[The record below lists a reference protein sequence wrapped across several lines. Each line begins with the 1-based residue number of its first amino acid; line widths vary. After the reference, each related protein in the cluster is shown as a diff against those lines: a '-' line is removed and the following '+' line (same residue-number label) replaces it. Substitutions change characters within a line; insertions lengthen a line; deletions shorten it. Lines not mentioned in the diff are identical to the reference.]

1 MSTAQTER
9 TQQFDCSDYAKH
21 CTVKKIELF
30 KEKRL
35 LSASIQMP
43 QIISF
48 DEYGQLTAYYR
59 AQMRE
64 ALPESASLDV
74 QLVPIYGG
82 QSVAEVVAEP
92 EVLWQL
98 LGVAN
103 FHIFLKIEQQAEA
116 DAVRIRCS
124 NKIAYRSRIATKMFS
139 NDCEALLAQMCQR
152 AVKVTTC
159 FEEDNT
165 LQEVPGDY
173 FGPSQQWAQIRSEQ
187 QKKAAP
193 AKPAAK
199 RNNNTSRS
207 ASGVAAPPGV
217 LKGKLIKAPV
227 VAISEIE
234 DEEKSA
240 CLAGTIFDLD
250 SRELKSGRSL
260 ITFSLTDH
268 TDSIACKVFADKDE
282 ADTLKTALKEAKA
295 VKVRGKV
302 QFDSYS
308 NELGMIVNDINQTT
322 LACRVDNAAEKRIE
336 LHLHTQMSSMDGMND
351 VKDLVKLASQ
361 LGHQAMAVTDHG
373 VVQAFPDAYSAGQ
386 KYGVKIIYGIEAY
399 IIDDEEPEVNLHQRK
414 SYHCIILAKNKTGLK
429 NLYRLVTESQLRYYY
444 RRPRIPKRL
453 INYAR
458 EGLVVGSACEAGE
471 LMRYLVA
478 NPDDRE
484 GLEKLAE
491 FYDYIEIQ
499 PIANNYFMVRNGTI
513 ADEDGLRALN
523 VALFELGKRM
533 GKPVVATCDVHF
545 ANEDDAINRAI
556 IMKSRGFKDAEEQAP
571 LYYRTTEEMLTE
583 FSYLGEDEAYNV
595 VVRNPNAIVED
606 FEDIVPVPTVLHAPK
621 IEGAEEQIEQLTL
634 EKAHRMYGNPLP
646 ELIQKRI
653 DKELKSIIGN
663 GYAVLYL
670 IAHKLVKNSN
680 DNGYVVGSR
689 GSVGSSVVA
698 YFTNITEVNALPAHY
713 RCPHCQYSQF
723 DESGE
728 YGAGVDMP
736 DATCPVCGTK
746 LEKDGFDIP
755 FEIFLGFKGDKIPDI
770 DLNFSGDYQSGA
782 HAYTEELFGKDNVFR
797 AGTLATVAEKT
808 AYGYVRKFFDELH
821 EKKREAE
828 INRLKLGCTGVKRT
842 TGQHPGGLVVVP
854 KSVDVHDFTPLQRP
868 ADDVKTETV
877 TTHFDY
883 HKIDQGLVK
892 LDILGHDDPTV
903 IKMLG
908 DLTGIDPTTVPLDDQ
923 ATLSLFSSTD
933 ALGVTP
939 ERLNSPVA
947 TYGIPEF
954 NTSFVRKMLED
965 TMPQSFSDLLRIS
978 GFSHGTDV
986 WLNNAQDLI
995 VNKIAPVSQ
1004 TISTR
1009 DDIMLF
1015 LIQRGME
1022 ESVAF
1027 KIMEGV
1033 RKGRGLKEDQEA
1045 AMHASNIPQWF
1056 IDSCKKIKYLFPK
1069 AHAVAYVMMAFRIAW
1084 FKINQPLAFYASYFS
1099 VRGIDDFDIS
1109 IIQEGEDRVRSAIMD
1124 LYAQGNALSAKDKS
1138 KITVLEVALELY
1150 TRGFKVLPVSLEESS
1165 ATQFIIKDDEKAL
1178 LPPLIAIDGLGASQ
1192 AEDIVKGREEKPYSS
1207 LEDMKKRGKV
1217 GDSMIEK
1224 FKCLRIVEQLPELDQ
1239 IVLF

>member
-1 MSTAQTER
+1 MSTAQEAQAR
-9 TQQFDCSDYAKH
+9 SFDCCDYARQ

-30 KEKRL
+30 KTQRL
-35 LSASIQMP
+35 LAARIQMP
-43 QIISF
+43 RILAG
-48 DEYGQLTAYYR
+48 DEYVQLAAYYR
-59 AQMRE
+59 EQMKH
-64 ALPESASLDV
+64 ALPETAHLDV
-74 QLVPIYGG
+74 QLVPVYDGY
-82 QSVAEVVAEP
+82 SLAEITSEP

-98 LGVAN
+98 LGVEN
-103 FHIFLKIEQQAEA
+103 FHIFLKIDEVSEEG
-116 DAVRIRCS
+116 AVRIRCS
-124 NKIAYRSRIATKMFS
+124 NRIAYQSRINTKAFTS
-139 NDCEALLAQMCQR
+139 DCERLLAQMCQKS
-152 AVKVTTC
+152 VKVETC
-159 FEEDNT
+159 FKEDET
-165 LQEVPGDY
+165 LAPVPDDY
-173 FGPSQQWAQIRSEQ
+173 FGPSQQWAQMREE
-187 QKKAAP
+187 KKAQSNRTAP
-193 AKPAAK
+193 K
-199 RNNNTSRS
+199 RDGSKGNRP
-207 ASGVAAPPGV
+207 ASGVPAPAGV

-227 VAISEIE
+227 VAVSEIE
-234 DEEKSA
+234 DEEKSV
-240 CLAGTIFDLD
+240 CLAGTIFSLD

-260 ITFSLTDH
+260 IMFSLTDH
-268 TDSIACKVFADKDE
+268 TDSIDCKVFADKDE

-295 VKVRGKV
+295 IKVRGKV
-302 QFDSYS
+302 QYDNYS
-308 NELGMIVNDINQTT
+308 NELGMIVNDINQAT
-322 LACRVDNAAEKRIE
+322 LACRIDNAPEKRVE

-351 VKDLVKLASQ
+351 IKDLIKLAAQ
-361 LGHQAMAVTDHG
+361 LGHKAIAVTDHG

-386 KYGVKIIYGIEAY
+386 KNGVKIIYGIEAY
-399 IIDDEEPEVNLHQRK
+399 IIDDDEPAVNLRDRK
-414 SYHCIILAKNKTGLK
+414 SYHCILLAKNATGLK
-429 NLYRLVTESQLRYYY
+429 NLYRLVTESQLRYFH

-478 NPDDRE
+478 NPDDPE
-484 GLEKLAE
+484 GLEKLAS

-513 ADEDGLRALN
+513 ANEEGLRDLN
-523 VALFELGKRM
+523 RALFDLGKRLN
-533 GKPVVATCDVHF
+533 KPVVATCDVHF
-545 ANEDDAINRAI
+545 ANEDDALNRAI

-571 LYYRTTEEMLTE
+571 LYYRTTEEMLEE
-583 FSYLGEDEAYNV
+583 FAYLGEEEAYNV
-595 VVRNPNAIVED
+595 VVKNPNAIIED

-621 IEGAEEQIEQLTL
+621 IDGAEQQIEELTL
-634 EKAHRMYGNPLP
+634 EKAHRMYGDPLP

-680 DNGYVVGSR
+680 ENGYVVGSR

-698 YFTNITEVNALPAHY
+698 YFTNITEVNALPPHY
-713 RCPHCQYSQF
+713 RCPHCKHSEFF
-723 DESGE
+723 DSSE
-728 YGAGVDMP
+728 YGTGVDMP
-736 DATCPVCGTK
+736 DKDCPVCGTK
-746 LEKDGFDIP
+746 MEKDGFDIP

-808 AYGYVRKFFDELH
+808 AYGYVRKFFDEVG

-828 INRLKLGCTGVKRT
+828 INRLKIGCTGVKRT

-854 KSVDVHDFTPLQRP
+854 KGVDVHDFTPLQRP

-908 DLTGIDPTTVPLDDQ
+908 DLTGINPTTVPLDDQ

-933 ALGVTP
+933 AIDVTP

-954 NTSFVRKMLED
+954 NTSFTRQMLED
-965 TMPQSFSDLLRIS
+965 THPTAFAELLRIS

-995 VNKIAPVSQ
+995 RNKIAPVSE

-1009 DDIMLF
+1009 DDIMLY
-1015 LIQRGME
+1015 LIQHGMD
-1022 ESVAF
+1022 ESVSF

-1045 AMHASNIPQWF
+1045 AMHEAKIPQWF

-1099 VRGIDDFDIS
+1099 VRGIDDFDIA
-1109 IIQEGEDRVRSAIMD
+1109 IIQEGEEAVRKAILD
-1124 LYAQGNALSAKDKS
+1124 LYAQQGGMSAKDKS
-1138 KITVLEVALELY
+1138 KVSVLEVALELY
-1150 TRGFKVLPVSLEESS
+1150 CRGYKVLPVSLEESL
-1165 ATQFIIKDDEKAL
+1165 ATRFVIREEENAL

-1207 LEDMKKRGKV
+1207 LEDMKKRGRV
-1217 GDSMIEK
+1217 GDAMIEK
-1224 FKCLRIVEQLPELDQ
+1224 FKCLRIVGQLPELDQ

>member
-1 MSTAQTER
+1 MSTAQEEKTR
-9 TQQFDCSDYAKH
+9 SFDCLDYVRH
-21 CTVKKIELF
+21 CTVKKIELY
-30 KEKRL
+30 KDRRL
-35 LSASIQMP
+35 LTARIQMP
-43 QIISF
+43 QVINV
-48 DEYGQLTAYYR
+48 DEYGQLTAFYAR
-59 AQMRE
+59 QMQD
-64 ALPESASLDV
+64 ALPEVAHLEIA
-74 QLVPIYGG
+74 LIPIYGTRDL
-82 QSVAEVVAEP
+82 ADVVKEAD
-92 EVLWQL
+92 VLWRL
-98 LGVAN
+98 LGVEN
-103 FHIFLKIEQQAEA
+103 FHIFLKIEEEKAKN
-116 DAVRIRCS
+116 AVLIRCS
-124 NKIAYRSRIATKMFS
+124 NQIAYRSRIGTKEFTQAA
-139 NDCEALLAQMCQR
+139 ERLLATMCPCT
-152 AVKVTTC
+152 VTVETR
-159 FEEDNT
+159 FEEDHT
-165 LQEVPGDY
+165 LKEVPDDF
-173 FGPSQQWAQIRSEQ
+173 FGPSKQWAKIRAEEQ
-187 QKKAAP
+187 AKAKTAP
-193 AKPAAK
+193 
-199 RNNNTSRS
+199 RQGTSRKSS
-207 ASGVAAPPGV
+207 ASGGGAGV

-227 VAISEIE
+227 LSVREIE
-234 DEEKSA
+234 DEEKSV
-240 CLAGTIFDLD
+240 CLAGTIFGLD

-260 ITFSLTDH
+260 IMFALTDH
-268 TDSIACKVFADKDE
+268 TDSIDCKVFADKDE
-282 ADTLKTALKEAKA
+282 ADDLKKALKESNAI
-295 VKVRGKV
+295 KVRGKV
-302 QFDSYS
+302 QYDSYS

-322 LACRVDNAAEKRIE
+322 LACRVDNAPEKRVE

-351 VKDLVKLASQ
+351 VKDLVRLAAQ
-361 LGHQAMAVTDHG
+361 LGHKAMAVTDHG
-373 VVQAFPDAYSAGQ
+373 VVQAFPDAFSAGE
-386 KYGVKIIYGIEAY
+386 KYGVKIIYGTEAY
-399 IIDDEEPEVNLHQRK
+399 IIDDDEPEINLHGRK
-414 SYHCIILAKNKTGLK
+414 SYHCIILAKNMTGLK
-429 NLYRLVTESQLRYYY
+429 NLYRLVTESQLRYYH

-458 EGLVVGSACEAGE
+458 EGLVIGSACEAGE

-478 NPDDRE
+478 NPNDPE

-499 PIANNYFMVRNGTI
+499 PIANNAFMVRNGII
-513 ADEDGLRALN
+513 ADEEGLRDLN
-523 VALFELGKRM
+523 RALFELGKRM

-571 LYYRTTEEMLTE
+571 LYYRTTEEMLEE
-583 FSYLGEDEAYNV
+583 FAYLGAEEAYNV
-595 VVRNPNAIVED
+595 VVRNPNAVIAD
-606 FEDIVPVPTVLHAPK
+606 FEKLEPVPTVLHAPK

-634 EKAHRMYGNPLP
+634 EKAHRMYGDPLP
-646 ELIQKRI
+646 ELIPKRI

-713 RCPHCQYSQF
+713 RCPNCQYSEF
-723 DESGE
+723 DESGT

-736 DATCPVCGTK
+736 DKNCPVCGTP

-854 KSVDVHDFTPLQRP
+854 KGIDVHDFTPLQRP

-908 DLTGIDPTTVPLDDQ
+908 DLTGIDPTTVPLDDK

-933 ALGVTP
+933 AIGVTP

-954 NTSFVRKMLED
+954 NTSFTRQMLED
-965 TMPQSFSDLLRIS
+965 THPTAFAELLRIS

-995 VNKIAPVSQ
+995 VNGIAPVSE

-1009 DDIMLF
+1009 DDIMLY
-1015 LIQRGME
+1015 LIQHGMD
-1022 ESVAF
+1022 ESVSF

-1045 AMHASNIPQWF
+1045 AMHENKIPQWF

-1084 FKINQPLAFYASYFS
+1084 FKINQPLAFYSSYFS
-1099 VRGIDDFDIS
+1099 VRGIDEFDIA
-1109 IIQEGEDRVRSAIMD
+1109 IIQEGEDTVRRAIEE
-1124 LYAQGNALSAKDKS
+1124 LYAQGSGLSAKDKS
-1138 KITVLEVALELY
+1138 KVTVLEVALELY
-1150 TRGFKVLPVSLEESS
+1150 ARGFKVLPVSLEESS
-1165 ATQFIIKDDEKAL
+1165 ATQFIIKDEEKAL

-1192 AEDIVKGREEKPYSS
+1192 AEDIVRGRQEKPYSS

-1224 FKCLRIVEQLPELDQ
+1224 FKSLGIVEQLPELDQ

>member
-1 MSTAQTER
+1 MSTAQEEKTR
-9 TQQFDCSDYAKH
+9 SFDCLDYVRH
-21 CTVKKIELF
+21 CTVKKIELY
-30 KEKRL
+30 KDRRL
-35 LSASIQMP
+35 LTARIQMP
-43 QIISF
+43 QVINV
-48 DEYGQLTAYYR
+48 DEYGQLTAFYAR
-59 AQMRE
+59 QMQD
-64 ALPESASLDV
+64 ALPEVAHLEIA
-74 QLVPIYGG
+74 LIPIYGTRDL
-82 QSVAEVVAEP
+82 ADVVKEAD
-92 EVLWQL
+92 VLWRL
-98 LGVAN
+98 LGVEN
-103 FHIFLKIEQQAEA
+103 FHIFLKIEEEKAKN
-116 DAVRIRCS
+116 AVLIRCS
-124 NKIAYRSRIATKMFS
+124 NQIAYRSRIGTKEFTQAA
-139 NDCEALLAQMCQR
+139 ERLLATMCQCT
-152 AVKVTTC
+152 VTVETR
-159 FEEDNT
+159 FEEDHT
-165 LQEVPGDY
+165 LKEVPDDF
-173 FGPSQQWAQIRSEQ
+173 FGPSKQWAKIRAEEQ
-187 QKKAAP
+187 AKAKTAP
-193 AKPAAK
+193 
-199 RNNNTSRS
+199 RQGTSRKSS
-207 ASGVAAPPGV
+207 AFGGGAGV

-227 VAISEIE
+227 LSVREIE
-234 DEEKSA
+234 DEEKSV
-240 CLAGTIFDLD
+240 CLAGTIFGLD

-260 ITFSLTDH
+260 IMFALTDH
-268 TDSIACKVFADKDE
+268 TDSIDCKVFADKDE
-282 ADTLKTALKEAKA
+282 ADDLKKALKESNAI
-295 VKVRGKV
+295 KVRGKV
-302 QFDSYS
+302 QYDSYS

-322 LACRVDNAAEKRIE
+322 LACRVDNAPEKRVE

-351 VKDLVKLASQ
+351 VKDLVRLAAQ
-361 LGHQAMAVTDHG
+361 LGHKAMAVTDHG
-373 VVQAFPDAYSAGQ
+373 VVQAFPDAFSAGE
-386 KYGVKIIYGIEAY
+386 KYGVKIIYGTEAY
-399 IIDDEEPEVNLHQRK
+399 IIDDGEPEINLHGRK
-414 SYHCIILAKNKTGLK
+414 SYHCIILAKNMTGLK
-429 NLYRLVTESQLRYYY
+429 NLYRLVTESQLRYYH

-458 EGLVVGSACEAGE
+458 EGLVIGSACEAGE

-478 NPDDRE
+478 NPNDPE

-499 PIANNYFMVRNGTI
+499 PIANNAFMVRNGII
-513 ADEDGLRALN
+513 ADEEGLRDLN
-523 VALFELGKRM
+523 RALFELGKRM

-571 LYYRTTEEMLTE
+571 LYYRTTEEMLEE
-583 FSYLGEDEAYNV
+583 FAYLGAEEAYNV
-595 VVRNPNAIVED
+595 VVRNPNAVIAD
-606 FEDIVPVPTVLHAPK
+606 FEKLEPVPTVLHAPK

-634 EKAHRMYGNPLP
+634 EKAHRMYGDPLP

-713 RCPHCQYSQF
+713 RCPNCQYSGF
-723 DESGE
+723 DESGT

-736 DATCPVCGTK
+736 DKNCPVCGTP

-854 KSVDVHDFTPLQRP
+854 KGIDVHDFTPLQRP

-908 DLTGIDPTTVPLDDQ
+908 DLTGIDPTTVPLDDK

-933 ALGVTP
+933 AIGVTP

-954 NTSFVRKMLED
+954 NTSFTRQMLED
-965 TMPQSFSDLLRIS
+965 THPTAFAELLRIS

-995 VNKIAPVSQ
+995 VNGIAPVSE

-1009 DDIMLF
+1009 DDIMLY
-1015 LIQRGME
+1015 LIQHGMD
-1022 ESVAF
+1022 ESVSF

-1045 AMHASNIPQWF
+1045 AMHENKIPQWF

-1084 FKINQPLAFYASYFS
+1084 FKINQPLAFYSSYFS
-1099 VRGIDDFDIS
+1099 VRGIDEFDIA
-1109 IIQEGEDRVRSAIMD
+1109 IIQEGEDTVRRAIEE
-1124 LYAQGNALSAKDKS
+1124 LYAQGSGLSAKDKS

-1150 TRGFKVLPVSLEESS
+1150 ARGFKVLPVSLEESS
-1165 ATQFIIKDDEKAL
+1165 ATQFIIKDEEKAL

-1192 AEDIVKGREEKPYSS
+1192 AEDIVRGRQEKPYSS

-1224 FKCLRIVEQLPELDQ
+1224 FKYLGIVEQLPELDQ

>member
-1 MSTAQTER
+1 MSTAQEEKTR
-9 TQQFDCSDYAKH
+9 SFDCLDYVRH
-21 CTVKKIELF
+21 CTVKKIELY
-30 KEKRL
+30 KDRRL
-35 LSASIQMP
+35 LTARIQMP
-43 QIISF
+43 QVINV
-48 DEYGQLTAYYR
+48 DEYGQLTAFYAR
-59 AQMRE
+59 QMQD
-64 ALPESASLDV
+64 ALPEVAHLEIA
-74 QLVPIYGG
+74 LIPIYGTRDL
-82 QSVAEVVAEP
+82 ADVVKEAD
-92 EVLWQL
+92 VLWRL
-98 LGVAN
+98 LGVEN
-103 FHIFLKIEQQAEA
+103 FHIFLKIEEEKAKN
-116 DAVRIRCS
+116 AVLIRCS
-124 NKIAYRSRIATKMFS
+124 NQIAYRSRIGTKEFTQAA
-139 NDCEALLAQMCQR
+139 ERLLATMCQCT
-152 AVKVTTC
+152 VTVETR
-159 FEEDNT
+159 FEEDHT
-165 LQEVPGDY
+165 LKEVPDDF
-173 FGPSQQWAQIRSEQ
+173 FGPSKQWAKIRAEEQ
-187 QKKAAP
+187 AKAKTAP
-193 AKPAAK
+193 
-199 RNNNTSRS
+199 RQGTSRKSS
-207 ASGVAAPPGV
+207 ASGGGAGV

-227 VAISEIE
+227 LSVREIE
-234 DEEKSA
+234 DEEKSV
-240 CLAGTIFDLD
+240 CLAGTIFGLD

-260 ITFSLTDH
+260 IMFALTDH
-268 TDSIACKVFADKDE
+268 TDSIDCKVFADKDE
-282 ADTLKTALKEAKA
+282 ADDLKKALKESNAI
-295 VKVRGKV
+295 KVRGKV
-302 QFDSYS
+302 QYDSYS

-322 LACRVDNAAEKRIE
+322 LACRVDNAPEKRVE

-351 VKDLVKLASQ
+351 VKDLVRLAAQ
-361 LGHQAMAVTDHG
+361 LGHKAMAVTDHG
-373 VVQAFPDAYSAGQ
+373 VVQAFPDAFSAGE
-386 KYGVKIIYGIEAY
+386 KYGVKIIYGTEAY
-399 IIDDEEPEVNLHQRK
+399 IIDDGEPEINLHGRK
-414 SYHCIILAKNKTGLK
+414 SYHCIILAKNMTGLK
-429 NLYRLVTESQLRYYY
+429 NLYRLVTESQLRYYH

-458 EGLVVGSACEAGE
+458 EGLVIGSACEAGE

-478 NPDDRE
+478 NPNDPE

-499 PIANNYFMVRNGTI
+499 PIANNAFMVRNGII
-513 ADEDGLRALN
+513 ADEEGLRDLN
-523 VALFELGKRM
+523 RALFELGKRM

-571 LYYRTTEEMLTE
+571 LYYRTTEEMLEE
-583 FSYLGEDEAYNV
+583 FAYLGAEEAYNV
-595 VVRNPNAIVED
+595 VVRNPNAVIAD
-606 FEDIVPVPTVLHAPK
+606 FEKLEPVPTVLHAPK

-634 EKAHRMYGNPLP
+634 EKAHRMYGDPLP

-713 RCPHCQYSQF
+713 RCPNCQYSEF
-723 DESGE
+723 DESGT

-736 DATCPVCGTK
+736 DKNCPVCGTP

-854 KSVDVHDFTPLQRP
+854 KGIDVHDFTPLQRP

-908 DLTGIDPTTVPLDDQ
+908 DLTGIDPTTVPLDDK

-933 ALGVTP
+933 AIGVTP

-954 NTSFVRKMLED
+954 NTSFTRQMLED
-965 TMPQSFSDLLRIS
+965 THPTAFAELLRIS

-995 VNKIAPVSQ
+995 VNGIAPVSE

-1009 DDIMLF
+1009 DDIMLY
-1015 LIQRGME
+1015 LIQHGMD
-1022 ESVAF
+1022 ESVSF

-1045 AMHASNIPQWF
+1045 AMHENKIPQWF

-1084 FKINQPLAFYASYFS
+1084 FKINQPLAFYSSYFS
-1099 VRGIDDFDIS
+1099 VRGIDEFDIA
-1109 IIQEGEDRVRSAIMD
+1109 IIQEGEDTVRRAIEE
-1124 LYAQGNALSAKDKS
+1124 LYAQGSGLSAKDKS

-1150 TRGFKVLPVSLEESS
+1150 ARGFKVLPVSLEESS
-1165 ATQFIIKDDEKAL
+1165 ATQFIIKDEEKAL

-1192 AEDIVKGREEKPYSS
+1192 AEDIVRGRQEKPYSS

-1224 FKCLRIVEQLPELDQ
+1224 FKYLGIVEQLPELDQ

>member
-1 MSTAQTER
+1 MSTAQEEKTR
-9 TQQFDCSDYAKH
+9 SFDCLDYVRH
-21 CTVKKIELF
+21 CTVKKIELY
-30 KEKRL
+30 KDRRL
-35 LSASIQMP
+35 LTARIQMP
-43 QIISF
+43 QVINV
-48 DEYGQLTAYYR
+48 DEYGQLTAFYAR
-59 AQMRE
+59 QMQD
-64 ALPESASLDV
+64 ALPEVAHLEIA
-74 QLVPIYGG
+74 LIPIYGTRDL
-82 QSVAEVVAEP
+82 ADVVKEAD
-92 EVLWQL
+92 VLWRL
-98 LGVAN
+98 LGVEN
-103 FHIFLKIEQQAEA
+103 FHIFLKIEEEKAKN
-116 DAVRIRCS
+116 AVLIRCS
-124 NKIAYRSRIATKMFS
+124 NQIAYRSRIGTKKFTQAA
-139 NDCEALLAQMCQR
+139 ERLLATMCQCT
-152 AVKVTTC
+152 VTVETR
-159 FEEDNT
+159 FEEDHT
-165 LQEVPGDY
+165 LKEVPDDF
-173 FGPSQQWAQIRSEQ
+173 FGPSKQWAKIRVEEQ
-187 QKKAAP
+187 AKAKTAP
-193 AKPAAK
+193 
-199 RNNNTSRS
+199 RQGTSRKSS
-207 ASGVAAPPGV
+207 ASGGGAGV

-227 VAISEIE
+227 LSVREIE
-234 DEEKSA
+234 DEEKSV
-240 CLAGTIFDLD
+240 CLAGTIFGLD

-260 ITFSLTDH
+260 IMFALTDH
-268 TDSIACKVFADKDE
+268 TDSIDCKVFADKDE
-282 ADTLKTALKEAKA
+282 ADDLKKALKESNAI
-295 VKVRGKV
+295 KVRGKV
-302 QFDSYS
+302 QYDSYS

-322 LACRVDNAAEKRIE
+322 LACRVDNAPEKRVE

-351 VKDLVKLASQ
+351 VKDLVRLAAQ

-373 VVQAFPDAYSAGQ
+373 VVQAFPDAFSAGE
-386 KYGVKIIYGIEAY
+386 KYGVKIIYGTEAY
-399 IIDDEEPEVNLHQRK
+399 IIDDDEPEINLHGRK
-414 SYHCIILAKNKTGLK
+414 SYHCIILAKNMTGLK
-429 NLYRLVTESQLRYYY
+429 NLYRLVTESQLRYYH

-458 EGLVVGSACEAGE
+458 EGLVIGSACEAGE

-478 NPDDRE
+478 NPNDPE

-499 PIANNYFMVRNGTI
+499 PIANNAFMVRNGII
-513 ADEDGLRALN
+513 ADEEGLRNLN
-523 VALFELGKRM
+523 RALFELGKRM

-571 LYYRTTEEMLTE
+571 LYYRTTEEMLEE
-583 FSYLGEDEAYNV
+583 FAYLGAEEAYNV
-595 VVRNPNAIVED
+595 VVRNPNAVIAD
-606 FEDIVPVPTVLHAPK
+606 FEKLEPVPTVLHAPK

-634 EKAHRMYGNPLP
+634 EKAHRMYGDPLP

-713 RCPHCQYSQF
+713 RCPNCQYSEF
-723 DESGE
+723 DESGT

-736 DATCPVCGTK
+736 DKNCPVCGTP

-854 KSVDVHDFTPLQRP
+854 KGIDVHDFTPLQRP

-908 DLTGIDPTTVPLDDQ
+908 DLTGIDPTTVPLDDK

-933 ALGVTP
+933 AIGVTP

-954 NTSFVRKMLED
+954 NTSFTRQMLED
-965 TMPQSFSDLLRIS
+965 THPTAFAELLRIS

-995 VNKIAPVSQ
+995 VNGIAPVSE

-1009 DDIMLF
+1009 DDIMLY
-1015 LIQRGME
+1015 LIQHGMD
-1022 ESVAF
+1022 ESVSF

-1045 AMHASNIPQWF
+1045 AMHENKIPQWF

-1084 FKINQPLAFYASYFS
+1084 FKINQPLAFYSSYFS
-1099 VRGIDDFDIS
+1099 VRGIDEFDIAV
-1109 IIQEGEDRVRSAIMD
+1109 IQEGEDTVRRAIEE
-1124 LYAQGNALSAKDKS
+1124 LYAQGSGLSAKDKS

-1150 TRGFKVLPVSLEESS
+1150 ARGFKVLPVSLEESS
-1165 ATQFIIKDDEKAL
+1165 ATQFIIKDEEKAL

-1192 AEDIVKGREEKPYSS
+1192 AEDIVRGRQEKPYSS

-1224 FKCLRIVEQLPELDQ
+1224 FKSLGIVEQLPELDQ

>member
-1 MSTAQTER
+1 MEAVQKETLCQNESYDYIKNCRVEKVEVYKEQNLLLAHMQLPHIVGLQEYRDINALLQTQLKNIMSDLVGDMNVKILPLYSSAEINDVIQE
-9 TQQFDCSDYAKH
+9 SD
-21 CTVKKIELF
+21 
-30 KEKRL
+30 
-35 LSASIQMP
+35 
-43 QIISF
+43 
-48 DEYGQLTAYYR
+48 
-59 AQMRE
+59 
-64 ALPESASLDV
+64 
-74 QLVPIYGG
+74 
-82 QSVAEVVAEP
+82 
-92 EVLWQL
+92 VLWDL
-98 LGVAN
+98 LNVSN
-103 FHIFLKIEQQAEA
+103 LHIFLKIKEILNDEQRT
-116 DAVRIRCS
+116 VVICCS
-124 NKIAYRSRIATKMFS
+124 NEIAYKGKIDNKKFIG
-139 NDCEALLAQMCQR
+139 DCEQLLNKMCHQKI
-152 AVKVTTC
+152 KVFTR
-159 FEEDNT
+159 FEEDHT
-165 LQEVPGDY
+165 LEEVPDDY
-173 FGPSQQWAQIRSEQ
+173 FGPWHEWAKIRDEH
-187 QKKAAP
+187 KKAGVTESAP
-193 AKPAAK
+193 KQ
-199 RNNNTSRS
+199 SGRS
-207 ASGVAAPPGV
+207 KTIYVSGGTGNV

-227 VAISEIE
+227 LNINEIN

-240 CLAGTIFDLD
+240 CMSGTLFDLD
-250 SRELKSGRSL
+250 SRMLKSGRTL
-260 ITFSLTDH
+260 ITFSLTDY
-268 TDSIACKVFADKDE
+268 TDSMACKVFADKDD
-282 ADTLKTALKEAKA
+282 ADTLFAALKSAPA
-295 VKVRGKV
+295 IKVRGKV
-302 QFDSYS
+302 QYDTYS
-308 NELGMIVNDINQTT
+308 NEIGMICNDINLTT
-322 LACRVDNAAEKRIE
+322 MACRLDKAPEKRVE

-351 VKDLVKLASQ
+351 VKDLVKLASE
-361 LGHQAMAVTDHG
+361 LGHKAMAVTDHG

-386 KYGVKIIYGIEAY
+386 KYGVKIIYGVEAY
-399 IIDDEEPEVNLHQRK
+399 IMDDDTPEVNLRTK
-414 SYHCIILAKNKTGLK
+414 KTYHCIVLAKNMVGLK
-429 NLYRLVTESQLRYYY
+429 NLYRLVTESQLRYYH

-471 LMRYLVA
+471 LMRYLIKY
-478 NPDDRE
+478 PDDHE
-484 GLEKLAE
+484 GLKKLAE

-499 PIANNYFMVRNGTI
+499 PIANNYFMIRNGTVK
-513 ADEDGLRALN
+513 DEEGLRDLN
-523 VALFELGKRM
+523 RVLFNLAKEM
-533 GKPVVATCDVHF
+533 GKPIVATCDVHF
-545 ANEDDAINRAI
+545 ANAEDAICRAI
-556 IMKSRGFKDAEEQAP
+556 IMKSRGFKDAEQQAP
-571 LYYRTTEEMLTE
+571 LYYRTTEEMLEE
-583 FSYLGEDEAYNV
+583 FSYLGEEAAYDA
-595 VVRNPNAIVED
+595 VVRNPNKIIED
-606 FEDIVPVPTVLHAPK
+606 FEELTPVPTVLHSPE
-621 IEGAEEQIEQLTL
+621 IEGAEEQIEELTL
-634 EKAHRMYGNPLP
+634 GKAHRLYGDPLP
-646 ELIQKRI
+646 ELVQNRI

-663 GYAVLYL
+663 GFAVLYL

-713 RCPHCQYSQF
+713 RCPNCQYSQF
-723 DESGE
+723 DESGK

-736 DATCPVCGTK
+736 DAVCPKCGTK

-755 FEIFLGFKGDKIPDI
+755 FEIFLGFKGDKIPDS

-808 AYGYVRKFFDELH
+808 AYGYVRKYLDDIH
-821 EKKREAE
+821 EKRREAE
-828 INRLKLGCTGVKRT
+828 INRLKMGCTGVKRT

-854 KSVDVHDFTPLQRP
+854 IGVDVHDFTPLQRP
-868 ADDVKTETV
+868 ADDTKTETV

-933 ALGVTP
+933 ALDVTP
-939 ERLNSPVA
+939 EELNSPVA

-954 NTSFVRKMLED
+954 NTSFVRKMLQD
-965 TMPQSFSDLLRIS
+965 TMPKSFSDLLRIS

-986 WLNNAQDLI
+986 WLNNAQDII

-1015 LIQRGME
+1015 LIQHGME
-1022 ESVAF
+1022 ESLSF

-1045 AMHASNIPQWF
+1045 AMHESKIPQWF

-1109 IIQEGEDRVRSAIMD
+1109 IIQEGEDAVRQAITHLYDMGND
-1124 LYAQGNALSAKDKS
+1124 LTAKEKS

-1150 TRGFKVLPVSLEESS
+1150 VRGFKVLPVSLEESS
-1165 ATQFIIKDDEKAL
+1165 ATEFIIKENCL
-1178 LPPLIAIDGLGASQ
+1178 LPPFIAIDGLGAAQ
-1192 AEDIVKGREEKPYSS
+1192 AEDIVKGREGRAYRS
-1207 LEDMKKRGKV
+1207 LEDLKKRGKT
-1217 GDSMIEK
+1217 GDTMIEK
-1224 FKCLRIVEQLPELDQ
+1224 FKSLGIVSHLPDIDQ
-1239 IVLF
+1239 ITLF

>member
-1 MSTAQTER
+1 MSTAQEEKTR
-9 TQQFDCSDYAKH
+9 SFDCLDYVRH
-21 CTVKKIELF
+21 CTVKKIELY
-30 KEKRL
+30 KDRRL
-35 LSASIQMP
+35 LTARIQMP
-43 QIISF
+43 QVINV
-48 DEYGQLTAYYR
+48 DEYGQLTAFYAR
-59 AQMRE
+59 QMQD
-64 ALPESASLDV
+64 ALPEVAHLEIA
-74 QLVPIYGG
+74 LIPIYGTRDL
-82 QSVAEVVAEP
+82 ADVVKEAD
-92 EVLWQL
+92 VLWRL
-98 LGVAN
+98 LGVEN
-103 FHIFLKIEQQAEA
+103 FQVFLKIDEHAGK
-116 DAVRIRCS
+116 DAVTIRCS
-124 NKIAYRSRIATKMFS
+124 NQIAYRSRIGTKEFTQAA
-139 NDCEALLAQMCQR
+139 ERLLATMCQCT
-152 AVKVTTC
+152 VTVETR
-159 FEEDNT
+159 FEEDHT
-165 LQEVPGDY
+165 LKEVPDDF
-173 FGPSQQWAQIRSEQ
+173 FGPSKQWAKIRAEEQ
-187 QKKAAP
+187 AKAKTAP
-193 AKPAAK
+193 
-199 RNNNTSRS
+199 RQGTSRKS
-207 ASGVAAPPGV
+207 GASGGGAGV

-227 VAISEIE
+227 LSVREIE
-234 DEEKSA
+234 DEEKSV
-240 CLAGTIFDLD
+240 CLAGTIFGLD

-260 ITFSLTDH
+260 IMFALTDH
-268 TDSIACKVFADKDE
+268 TDSIDCKVFADKDE
-282 ADTLKTALKEAKA
+282 ADDLKKALKESNAI
-295 VKVRGKV
+295 KVRGKV
-302 QFDSYS
+302 QYDSYS

-322 LACRVDNAAEKRIE
+322 LACRVDNAPEKRVE

-351 VKDLVKLASQ
+351 VKDLVRLAAQ

-373 VVQAFPDAYSAGQ
+373 VVQAFPDAFSAGE
-386 KYGVKIIYGIEAY
+386 KYGVKIIYGTEAY
-399 IIDDEEPEVNLHQRK
+399 IIDDDEPEINLHGRK
-414 SYHCIILAKNKTGLK
+414 SYHCIILAKNMTGLK
-429 NLYRLVTESQLRYYY
+429 NLYRLVTESQLRYYH

-458 EGLVVGSACEAGE
+458 EGLVIGSACEAGE

-478 NPDDRE
+478 NPNDPE

-499 PIANNYFMVRNGTI
+499 PIANNAFMVRNGII
-513 ADEDGLRALN
+513 ADEEGLRDLN
-523 VALFELGKRM
+523 RALFELGKRM

-571 LYYRTTEEMLTE
+571 LYYRTTEEMLEE
-583 FSYLGEDEAYNV
+583 FAYLGAEEAYNV
-595 VVRNPNAIVED
+595 VVRNPNAVIAD
-606 FEDIVPVPTVLHAPK
+606 FEKLEPVPTVLHAPK

-634 EKAHRMYGNPLP
+634 EKAHRMYGDPLP

-713 RCPHCQYSQF
+713 RCPNCQYSEF
-723 DESGE
+723 DESGT

-736 DATCPVCGTK
+736 DKNCPVCGTP

-854 KSVDVHDFTPLQRP
+854 KGVDVHDFTPLQRP

-908 DLTGIDPTTVPLDDQ
+908 DLTGIDPTTVPLDDK

-933 ALGVTP
+933 AIGVTP

-954 NTSFVRKMLED
+954 NTSFTRQMLED
-965 TMPQSFSDLLRIS
+965 THPTAFAELLRIS

-995 VNKIAPVSQ
+995 VNGIAPVSE

-1009 DDIMLF
+1009 DDIMLY
-1015 LIQRGME
+1015 LIQHGMD
-1022 ESVAF
+1022 ESVSF

-1045 AMHASNIPQWF
+1045 AMHENKIPQWF

-1084 FKINQPLAFYASYFS
+1084 FKINQPLAFYSSYFS
-1099 VRGIDDFDIS
+1099 VRGIDEFDIAV
-1109 IIQEGEDRVRSAIMD
+1109 IQEGEDTVRRAIEE
-1124 LYAQGNALSAKDKS
+1124 LYAQGSGLSAKDKS

-1150 TRGFKVLPVSLEESS
+1150 ARGFKVLPVSLEESS
-1165 ATQFIIKDDEKAL
+1165 ATQFIIKDEEKAL

-1192 AEDIVKGREEKPYSS
+1192 AEDIVRGRQEKPYSS

-1224 FKCLRIVEQLPELDQ
+1224 FKSLGIVEQLPELDQ

>member
-1 MSTAQTER
+1 MSTAQEEKTR
-9 TQQFDCSDYAKH
+9 SFDCLDYVRH
-21 CTVKKIELF
+21 CTVKKIELY
-30 KEKRL
+30 KDRRL
-35 LSASIQMP
+35 LTARIQMP
-43 QIISF
+43 QVINV
-48 DEYGQLTAYYR
+48 DEYGQLTAFYAR
-59 AQMRE
+59 QMQD
-64 ALPESASLDV
+64 ALPEVAHLEIA
-74 QLVPIYGG
+74 LIPIYGTRDL
-82 QSVAEVVAEP
+82 ADVVKESD
-92 EVLWQL
+92 VLWRL
-98 LGVAN
+98 LGVEN
-103 FHIFLKIEQQAEA
+103 FHIFLKIEEEKAKN
-116 DAVRIRCS
+116 AVLIRCS
-124 NKIAYRSRIATKMFS
+124 NQIAYRSRIGTKEFTQAA
-139 NDCEALLAQMCQR
+139 ERLLATMCQCT
-152 AVKVTTC
+152 VTVETR
-159 FEEDNT
+159 FEEDHT
-165 LQEVPGDY
+165 LKEVPDDF
-173 FGPSQQWAQIRSEQ
+173 FGPSKQWAKIRAEEQ
-187 QKKAAP
+187 AKAKTAP
-193 AKPAAK
+193 
-199 RNNNTSRS
+199 RQGTSRKSS
-207 ASGVAAPPGV
+207 ASGGGAGV

-227 VAISEIE
+227 LSVREIE
-234 DEEKSA
+234 DEEKSV
-240 CLAGTIFDLD
+240 CLAGTIFGLD

-260 ITFSLTDH
+260 IMFALTDH
-268 TDSIACKVFADKDE
+268 TDSIDCKVFADKDE
-282 ADTLKTALKEAKA
+282 ADDLKKALKESNAI
-295 VKVRGKV
+295 KVRGKV
-302 QFDSYS
+302 QYDSYS

-322 LACRVDNAAEKRIE
+322 LACRVDNAPEKRVE

-351 VKDLVKLASQ
+351 VKDLVRLAAQ

-373 VVQAFPDAYSAGQ
+373 VVQAFPDAFSAGE
-386 KYGVKIIYGIEAY
+386 KYGVKIIYGTEAY
-399 IIDDEEPEVNLHQRK
+399 IIDDDEPEINLHGRK
-414 SYHCIILAKNKTGLK
+414 SYHCIILAKNMTGLK
-429 NLYRLVTESQLRYYY
+429 NLYRLVTESQLRYYH

-458 EGLVVGSACEAGE
+458 EGLVIGSACEAGE

-478 NPDDRE
+478 NPNDPE

-499 PIANNYFMVRNGTI
+499 PIANNAFMVRNGII
-513 ADEDGLRALN
+513 ADEEGLRDLN
-523 VALFELGKRM
+523 RALFELGKRM

-571 LYYRTTEEMLTE
+571 LYYRTTEEMLEE
-583 FSYLGEDEAYNV
+583 FAYLGAEEAYNV
-595 VVRNPNAIVED
+595 VVRNPNAVIAD
-606 FEDIVPVPTVLHAPK
+606 FEKLEPVPTVLHAPK

-634 EKAHRMYGNPLP
+634 EKAHRMYGDPLP

-713 RCPHCQYSQF
+713 RCPNCQYSEF
-723 DESGE
+723 DESGT

-736 DATCPVCGTK
+736 DKNCPVCGTP

-854 KSVDVHDFTPLQRP
+854 KGVDVHDFTPLQRP

-908 DLTGIDPTTVPLDDQ
+908 DLTGIDPTTVPLDDK

-933 ALGVTP
+933 AIGVTP

-954 NTSFVRKMLED
+954 NTSFTRQMLED
-965 TMPQSFSDLLRIS
+965 THPTAFAELLRIS

-995 VNKIAPVSQ
+995 VNGIAPVSE

-1009 DDIMLF
+1009 DDIMLY
-1015 LIQRGME
+1015 LIQHGMD
-1022 ESVAF
+1022 ESVSF

-1045 AMHASNIPQWF
+1045 AMHENKIPQWF

-1084 FKINQPLAFYASYFS
+1084 FKINQPLAFYSSYFS
-1099 VRGIDDFDIS
+1099 VRGIDEFDIAV
-1109 IIQEGEDRVRSAIMD
+1109 IQEGEDTVRRAIEE
-1124 LYAQGNALSAKDKS
+1124 LYAQGSGLSAKDKS

-1150 TRGFKVLPVSLEESS
+1150 ARGFKVLPVSLEESS
-1165 ATQFIIKDDEKAL
+1165 ATQFIIKDEEKAL

-1192 AEDIVKGREEKPYSS
+1192 AEDIVRGRQEKPYSS

-1224 FKCLRIVEQLPELDQ
+1224 FKSLGIVEQLPELDQ

>member
-1 MSTAQTER
+1 MSTAQEEKTR
-9 TQQFDCSDYAKH
+9 SFDCLDYVRH
-21 CTVKKIELF
+21 CTVKKIELY
-30 KEKRL
+30 KDRRL
-35 LSASIQMP
+35 LTARIQMP
-43 QIISF
+43 QVINV
-48 DEYGQLTAYYR
+48 DEYGKLTAFYAR
-59 AQMRE
+59 QMQD
-64 ALPESASLDV
+64 ALPEVAHLEIA
-74 QLVPIYGG
+74 LIPIYGTRDL
-82 QSVAEVVAEP
+82 ADVVKEAD
-92 EVLWQL
+92 VLWRL
-98 LGVAN
+98 LGVEN
-103 FHIFLKIEQQAEA
+103 FHIFLKIEEEKAKN
-116 DAVRIRCS
+116 AVLIRCS
-124 NKIAYRSRIATKMFS
+124 NQIAYRSRIGTKEFTQAA
-139 NDCEALLAQMCQR
+139 ERLLATMCQCT
-152 AVKVTTC
+152 VTVETR
-159 FEEDNT
+159 FEEDHT
-165 LQEVPGDY
+165 LKEVPDDF
-173 FGPSQQWAQIRSEQ
+173 FGPSKQWAKIRAEEQ
-187 QKKAAP
+187 AKAKTAP
-193 AKPAAK
+193 
-199 RNNNTSRS
+199 RQGTSRKSS
-207 ASGVAAPPGV
+207 ASGGGAGV

-227 VAISEIE
+227 LSVREIE
-234 DEEKSA
+234 DEEKSV
-240 CLAGTIFDLD
+240 CLAGTIFGLD

-260 ITFSLTDH
+260 IMFALTDH
-268 TDSIACKVFADKDE
+268 TDSIDCKVFADKDE
-282 ADTLKTALKEAKA
+282 ADDLKKALKESNAI
-295 VKVRGKV
+295 KVRGKV
-302 QFDSYS
+302 QYDSYS

-322 LACRVDNAAEKRIE
+322 LACRVDNAPEKRVE

-351 VKDLVKLASQ
+351 VKDLVRLAAQ
-361 LGHQAMAVTDHG
+361 LGHKAMAVTDHG
-373 VVQAFPDAYSAGQ
+373 VVQAFPDAFSAGE
-386 KYGVKIIYGIEAY
+386 KYGVKIIYGTEAY
-399 IIDDEEPEVNLHQRK
+399 IIDDDEPEINLHGRK
-414 SYHCIILAKNKTGLK
+414 SYHCIILAKNMTGLK
-429 NLYRLVTESQLRYYY
+429 NLYRLVTESQLRYYH

-458 EGLVVGSACEAGE
+458 EGLVIGSACEAGE

-478 NPDDRE
+478 NPNDPE

-499 PIANNYFMVRNGTI
+499 PIANNAFMVRNGII
-513 ADEDGLRALN
+513 ADEEGLRDLN
-523 VALFELGKRM
+523 RALFELGKRM

-571 LYYRTTEEMLTE
+571 LYYRTTEEMLEE
-583 FSYLGEDEAYNV
+583 FAYLGAEEAYNV
-595 VVRNPNAIVED
+595 VVRNPNAVIAD
-606 FEDIVPVPTVLHAPK
+606 FEKLEPVPTVLHAPK

-634 EKAHRMYGNPLP
+634 EKAHRMYGDPLP

-670 IAHKLVKNSN
+670 IAYKLVKNSN

-713 RCPHCQYSQF
+713 RCPNCQYSEF
-723 DESGE
+723 DESGT

-736 DATCPVCGTK
+736 DKNCPVCGTP

-854 KSVDVHDFTPLQRP
+854 KGIDVHDFTPLQRP

-908 DLTGIDPTTVPLDDQ
+908 DLTGIDPTTVPLDDK

-933 ALGVTP
+933 AIGVTP

-954 NTSFVRKMLED
+954 NTSFTRQMLED
-965 TMPQSFSDLLRIS
+965 THPTAFAELLRIS

-995 VNKIAPVSQ
+995 VNGIAPVSE

-1009 DDIMLF
+1009 DDIMLY
-1015 LIQRGME
+1015 LIQHGMD
-1022 ESVAF
+1022 ESVSF

-1045 AMHASNIPQWF
+1045 AMHENKIPQWF

-1084 FKINQPLAFYASYFS
+1084 FKINQPLAFYSSYFS
-1099 VRGIDDFDIS
+1099 VRGIDEFDIA
-1109 IIQEGEDRVRSAIMD
+1109 IIQEGEDTVRRAIEE
-1124 LYAQGNALSAKDKS
+1124 LYAQGSGLSAKDKS

-1150 TRGFKVLPVSLEESS
+1150 ARGFKVLPVSLEESS
-1165 ATQFIIKDDEKAL
+1165 ATQFIIKDEEKAL

-1192 AEDIVKGREEKPYSS
+1192 AEDIVRGRQEKPYSS

-1224 FKCLRIVEQLPELDQ
+1224 FKSLGIVEQLPELDQ

>member
-1 MSTAQTER
+1 MSTAQEEKTR
-9 TQQFDCSDYAKH
+9 SFDCLDYVRH
-21 CTVKKIELF
+21 CTVKKIELY
-30 KEKRL
+30 KDRRL
-35 LSASIQMP
+35 LTARIQMP
-43 QIISF
+43 QVINV
-48 DEYGQLTAYYR
+48 DEYGQLTAFYAR
-59 AQMRE
+59 QMQD
-64 ALPESASLDV
+64 ALPEVAHLEIA
-74 QLVPIYGG
+74 LIPIYGTRDL
-82 QSVAEVVAEP
+82 ADVVKEAD
-92 EVLWQL
+92 VLWRL
-98 LGVAN
+98 LGVEN
-103 FHIFLKIEQQAEA
+103 FHIFLKIEEEKAKN
-116 DAVRIRCS
+116 AVLIRCS
-124 NKIAYRSRIATKMFS
+124 NQIAYRSRIGTKEFTQAA
-139 NDCEALLAQMCQR
+139 ERLLATMCQCT
-152 AVKVTTC
+152 VTVETR
-159 FEEDNT
+159 FEEDHT
-165 LQEVPGDY
+165 LKEVPDDF
-173 FGPSQQWAQIRSEQ
+173 FGPSKQWAKIRAEEQ
-187 QKKAAP
+187 AKAKIAP
-193 AKPAAK
+193 
-199 RNNNTSRS
+199 RQSTSRKSS
-207 ASGVAAPPGV
+207 ASGGGAGV

-227 VAISEIE
+227 LSVREIE
-234 DEEKSA
+234 DEEKSV
-240 CLAGTIFDLD
+240 CLAGTIFGLD

-260 ITFSLTDH
+260 IMFALTDH
-268 TDSIACKVFADKDE
+268 TDSIDCKVFADKDE
-282 ADTLKTALKEAKA
+282 ADDLKKALKESNAI
-295 VKVRGKV
+295 KVRGKV
-302 QFDSYS
+302 QYDSYS

-322 LACRVDNAAEKRIE
+322 LACRVDNAPEKRVE

-351 VKDLVKLASQ
+351 VKDLVRLAAQ
-361 LGHQAMAVTDHG
+361 LGHKAMAVTDHG
-373 VVQAFPDAYSAGQ
+373 VVQAFPDAFSAGE
-386 KYGVKIIYGIEAY
+386 KYGVKIIYGTEAY
-399 IIDDEEPEVNLHQRK
+399 IIDDDEPEINLHGRK
-414 SYHCIILAKNKTGLK
+414 SYHCIILAKNMTGLK
-429 NLYRLVTESQLRYYY
+429 NLYRLVTESQLRYYH

-458 EGLVVGSACEAGE
+458 EGLVIGSACEAGE

-478 NPDDRE
+478 NPNDPE

-499 PIANNYFMVRNGTI
+499 PIANNAFMVRNGII
-513 ADEDGLRALN
+513 ADEEGLRDLN
-523 VALFELGKRM
+523 RALFELGKRM

-571 LYYRTTEEMLTE
+571 LYYRTTDEMLEE
-583 FSYLGEDEAYNV
+583 FAYLGAEEAYNV
-595 VVRNPNAIVED
+595 VVRNPNAVIAD
-606 FEDIVPVPTVLHAPK
+606 FEKLEPVPTVLHAPK

-634 EKAHRMYGNPLP
+634 EKAHRMYGDPLP

-713 RCPHCQYSQF
+713 RCPNCQYSEF
-723 DESGE
+723 DESGT

-736 DATCPVCGTK
+736 DKNCPVCGTP

-854 KSVDVHDFTPLQRP
+854 KGIDVHDFTPLQRP

-908 DLTGIDPTTVPLDDQ
+908 DLTGIDPTTVPLDDK

-933 ALGVTP
+933 AIGVTP

-954 NTSFVRKMLED
+954 NTSFTRQMLED
-965 TMPQSFSDLLRIS
+965 THPTAFAELLRIS

-995 VNKIAPVSQ
+995 VNGIAPVSE

-1009 DDIMLF
+1009 DDIMLY
-1015 LIQRGME
+1015 LIQHGMD
-1022 ESVAF
+1022 ESVSF

-1045 AMHASNIPQWF
+1045 AMHENKIPQWF

-1084 FKINQPLAFYASYFS
+1084 FKINQPLAFYSSYFS
-1099 VRGIDDFDIS
+1099 VRGIDEFDIA
-1109 IIQEGEDRVRSAIMD
+1109 IIQEGEDTVRRAIEE
-1124 LYAQGNALSAKDKS
+1124 LYAQGSGLSAKDKS

-1150 TRGFKVLPVSLEESS
+1150 ARGFKVLPVSLEESS
-1165 ATQFIIKDDEKAL
+1165 ATQFIIKDEEKAL

-1192 AEDIVKGREEKPYSS
+1192 AEDIVRGRQEKPYSS

-1224 FKCLRIVEQLPELDQ
+1224 FKSLGIVEQLPELDQ

>member
-1 MSTAQTER
+1 MSTAQEEKTR
-9 TQQFDCSDYAKH
+9 SFDCLDYVRH
-21 CTVKKIELF
+21 CTVKKIELY
-30 KEKRL
+30 KDRRL
-35 LSASIQMP
+35 LTARIQMP
-43 QIISF
+43 QVINV
-48 DEYGQLTAYYR
+48 DEYGQLTAFYAR
-59 AQMRE
+59 QMQD
-64 ALPESASLDV
+64 ALPEVAHLEIA
-74 QLVPIYGG
+74 LIPIYGTRDL
-82 QSVAEVVAEP
+82 ADVVKEAD
-92 EVLWQL
+92 VLWRL
-98 LGVAN
+98 LGVEN
-103 FHIFLKIEQQAEA
+103 FHIFLKIEEEKAKN
-116 DAVRIRCS
+116 AVLIRCS
-124 NKIAYRSRIATKMFS
+124 NQIAYRSRIGTKEFTHAA
-139 NDCEALLAQMCQR
+139 ERLLATMCQCT
-152 AVKVTTC
+152 VTVETR
-159 FEEDNT
+159 FEEDHT
-165 LQEVPGDY
+165 LKEVPDDF
-173 FGPSQQWAQIRSEQ
+173 FGPSKQWAKIRAEEQ
-187 QKKAAP
+187 AKAKTAP
-193 AKPAAK
+193 
-199 RNNNTSRS
+199 RQGTSRKS
-207 ASGVAAPPGV
+207 GASGGGAGV

-227 VAISEIE
+227 LSVREIE
-234 DEEKSA
+234 DEEKSV
-240 CLAGTIFDLD
+240 CLAGTIFGLD

-260 ITFSLTDH
+260 IMFALTDH
-268 TDSIACKVFADKDE
+268 TDSIDCKVFADKDE
-282 ADTLKTALKEAKA
+282 ADDLKKALKESNAI
-295 VKVRGKV
+295 KVRGKV
-302 QFDSYS
+302 QYDSYS

-322 LACRVDNAAEKRIE
+322 LACRVDNAPEKRVE

-351 VKDLVKLASQ
+351 VKDLVRLAAQ

-373 VVQAFPDAYSAGQ
+373 VVQAFPDAFSAGE
-386 KYGVKIIYGIEAY
+386 KYGVKIIYGTEAY
-399 IIDDEEPEVNLHQRK
+399 IIDDDEPEINLHGRK
-414 SYHCIILAKNKTGLK
+414 SYHCIILAKNMTGLK
-429 NLYRLVTESQLRYYY
+429 NLYRLVTESQLRYYH

-458 EGLVVGSACEAGE
+458 EGLVIGSACEAGE

-478 NPDDRE
+478 NPNDPE

-499 PIANNYFMVRNGTI
+499 PIANNAFMVRNGII
-513 ADEDGLRALN
+513 ADEEGLRDLN
-523 VALFELGKRM
+523 RALFELGKRM

-571 LYYRTTEEMLTE
+571 LYYRTTEEMLEE
-583 FSYLGEDEAYNV
+583 FAYLGAEEAYNV
-595 VVRNPNAIVED
+595 VVRNPNAVIAD
-606 FEDIVPVPTVLHAPK
+606 FEKLEPVPTVLHAPK

-634 EKAHRMYGNPLP
+634 EKAHRMYGDPLP

-713 RCPHCQYSQF
+713 RCPNCQYSEF
-723 DESGE
+723 DESGT

-736 DATCPVCGTK
+736 DKNCPVCGTP

-854 KSVDVHDFTPLQRP
+854 KGVDVHDFTPLQRP

-908 DLTGIDPTTVPLDDQ
+908 DLTGIDPTTVPLDDK

-933 ALGVTP
+933 AIGVTP

-954 NTSFVRKMLED
+954 NTSFTRQMLED
-965 TMPQSFSDLLRIS
+965 THPTAFAELLRIS

-995 VNKIAPVSQ
+995 VNGIAPVSE

-1009 DDIMLF
+1009 DDIMLY
-1015 LIQRGME
+1015 LIQHGMD
-1022 ESVAF
+1022 ESVSF

-1045 AMHASNIPQWF
+1045 AMHENKIPQWF

-1084 FKINQPLAFYASYFS
+1084 FKINQPLAFYSSYFS
-1099 VRGIDDFDIS
+1099 VRGIDEFDIAV
-1109 IIQEGEDRVRSAIMD
+1109 IQEGEDTVRRAIEE
-1124 LYAQGNALSAKDKS
+1124 LYAQGSGLSAKDKS

-1150 TRGFKVLPVSLEESS
+1150 ARGFKVLPVSLEESS
-1165 ATQFIIKDDEKAL
+1165 ATQFIIKDEEKAL

-1192 AEDIVKGREEKPYSS
+1192 AEDIVRGRQEKPYSS

-1224 FKCLRIVEQLPELDQ
+1224 FKSLGIVEQLPELDQ

>member
-1 MSTAQTER
+1 MDTVQETLSCP
-9 TQQFDCSDYAKH
+9 FDCRDFLKQ
-21 CTVKKIELF
+21 CRIEKVEIY
-30 KEKRL
+30 KERQV
-35 LSASIQMP
+35 LSASIEMP
-43 QIISF
+43 RVVCLKEYDQITDYFQTQI
-48 DEYGQLTAYYR
+48 
-59 AQMRE
+59 RE
-64 ALPESASLDV
+64 MIPDLPNSMIV
-74 QLVPIYGG
+74 QVVPIYAP
-82 QSVAEVVAEP
+82 QDLAQILQEP
-92 EVLWQL
+92 DVLWKL
-98 LGVAN
+98 LNVSN
-103 FHIFLKIEQQAEA
+103 LHVFLKIQEAPAE
-116 DAVRIRCS
+116 DEKTIIIRCS
-124 NKIAYRSRIATKMFS
+124 NEIAFRTKIDGNGFS
-139 NDCEALLAQMCQR
+139 HACEALFAKMCQQN
-152 AVKVTTC
+152 VKVFTC
-159 FEEDNT
+159 FEEDET
-165 LQEVPGDY
+165 LEEVPDDY
-173 FGPSQQWAQIRSEQ
+173 FGPAKEWEKIRAEQ
-187 QKKAAP
+187 CQVAN
-193 AKPAAK
+193 AKPQAP
-199 RNNNTSRS
+199 R
-207 ASGVAAPPGV
+207 ASHSTPSISGGSNGNI

-227 VAISEIE
+227 VDINEIE

-240 CLAGTIFDLD
+240 CLAGTLFDLD
-250 SRELKSGRSL
+250 SRTLKSGRSL

-282 ADTLKTALKEAKA
+282 AEELQSALKAA
-295 VKVRGKV
+295 SAIKVRGKV
-302 QFDSYS
+302 QYDTYS
-308 NELGMIVNDINQTT
+308 NEIGMICNDINLHT
-322 LACRVDNAAEKRIE
+322 LECRLDKATEKRVE

-351 VKDLVKLASQ
+351 VGDLVKLAAQ
-361 LGHQAMAVTDHG
+361 LGHKAIAITDHG
-373 VVQAFPDAYSAGQ
+373 VVQAFPDAYSAG
-386 KYGVKIIYGIEAY
+386 KKHGVKIIYGIEAY
-399 IIDDEEPEVNLHQRK
+399 IVDDDIPEVNLRQK
-414 SYHCIILAKNKTGLK
+414 KTYHCIILAKNMTGLK
-429 NLYRLVTESQLRYYY
+429 NLYRLVTESQLRYYH

-453 INYAR
+453 VNYAR

-471 LMRYLVA
+471 LMQYLIKK
-478 NPDDRE
+478 PDDKE
-484 GLEKLAE
+484 GLEKLAA

-499 PIANNYFMVRNGTI
+499 PIANNYFMVRNGMAT
-513 ADEDGLRALN
+513 DEEALRDLNRAL
-523 VALFELGKRM
+523 FDLGKRM
-533 GKPVVATCDVHF
+533 NKPVVATCDVHF
-545 ANEDDAINRAI
+545 ANADDAICRAI

-571 LYYRTTEEMLTE
+571 LYYRTTEEMLNE
-583 FSYLGEDEAYNV
+583 FSYLGEEEAFNV
-595 VVRNPNAIVED
+595 VVKNPNAIIED
-606 FEDIVPVPTVLHAPK
+606 FEEIIPVPTVLHAPK
-621 IEGAEEQIEQLTL
+621 IEGAEEQIEELTL
-634 EKAHRMYGNPLP
+634 EKAHRLYGNPLP

-713 RCPHCQYSQF
+713 RCPNCQYSQF

-736 DATCPVCGTK
+736 DAVCPNCGTK

-770 DLNFSGDYQSGA
+770 DLNFSGDYQGGA

-808 AYGYVRKFFDELH
+808 AYGYVRNYFNDIN

-828 INRLKLGCTGVKRT
+828 INRLKRGCTGVKRT

-854 KSVDVHDFTPLQRP
+854 KGVDVHDFTPLQRP

-933 ALGVTP
+933 ALDVTP

-954 NTSFVRKMLED
+954 NTSFVRKMLQD

-1022 ESVAF
+1022 ESLSF

-1033 RKGRGLKEDQEA
+1033 RKGRGLKDDQET
-1045 AMHASNIPQWF
+1045 AMHESDIPQWF

-1084 FKINQPLAFYASYFS
+1084 FKINEPLAFYASYFS
-1099 VRGIDDFDIS
+1099 VRGIDDFDIA
-1109 IIQEGEDRVRSAIMD
+1109 IIQNGEEAVRQAIMD
-1124 LYAQGNALSAKDKS
+1124 LYEQGNAMSAKDKS
-1138 KITVLEVALELY
+1138 KVSVLEVALELY
-1150 TRGFKVLPVSLEESS
+1150 TRGFRVLPVSIDESS
-1165 ATQFIIKDDEKAL
+1165 ATDFIIKEDCL
-1178 LPPLIAIDGLGASQ
+1178 LPPFISIDGLGTSQ
-1192 AEDIVKGREEKPYSS
+1192 AEEIVKGREEKPYTS
-1207 LEDMKKRGKV
+1207 LEDLKKRGKC
-1217 GDSMIEK
+1217 GDTMIEK
-1224 FKCLRIVEQLPELDQ
+1224 FKQLGIVSHLPDLDQ
-1239 IVLF
+1239 ITLF

>member
-1 MSTAQTER
+1 MSTAQEEKTR
-9 TQQFDCSDYAKH
+9 SFDCLDYVRH
-21 CTVKKIELF
+21 CTVKKIELY
-30 KEKRL
+30 KDRRL
-35 LSASIQMP
+35 LTARIQMP
-43 QIISF
+43 QVINV
-48 DEYGQLTAYYR
+48 DEYGQLTAFYAR
-59 AQMRE
+59 QMQD
-64 ALPESASLDV
+64 ALPEVAHLEIA
-74 QLVPIYGG
+74 LIPIYGTRDL
-82 QSVAEVVAEP
+82 ADVVKEAD
-92 EVLWQL
+92 VLWRL
-98 LGVAN
+98 LGVEN
-103 FHIFLKIEQQAEA
+103 FHIFLKIEEEKAKN
-116 DAVRIRCS
+116 AVLIRCS
-124 NKIAYRSRIATKMFS
+124 NQIAYRSRIGTKEFTHAA
-139 NDCEALLAQMCQR
+139 ERLLATMCQCT
-152 AVKVTTC
+152 VTVETR
-159 FEEDNT
+159 FEEDHT
-165 LQEVPGDY
+165 LKEVPDDF
-173 FGPSQQWAQIRSEQ
+173 FGPSKQWAKIRAEEQ
-187 QKKAAP
+187 AKAKTAP
-193 AKPAAK
+193 
-199 RNNNTSRS
+199 RQGTSRKS
-207 ASGVAAPPGV
+207 GASGGGAGV

-227 VAISEIE
+227 LSVREIE
-234 DEEKSA
+234 DEEKSV
-240 CLAGTIFDLD
+240 CLAGTIFGLD

-260 ITFSLTDH
+260 IMFALTDH
-268 TDSIACKVFADKDE
+268 TDSIDCKVFADKDE
-282 ADTLKTALKEAKA
+282 ADDLKKALKESNAI
-295 VKVRGKV
+295 KVRGKV
-302 QFDSYS
+302 QYDSYS

-322 LACRVDNAAEKRIE
+322 LACRVDNAPEKRVE

-351 VKDLVKLASQ
+351 VKDLVRLAAQ
-361 LGHQAMAVTDHG
+361 LGHKAMAVTDHG
-373 VVQAFPDAYSAGQ
+373 VVQAFPDAFSAGE
-386 KYGVKIIYGIEAY
+386 KYGVKIIYGTEAY
-399 IIDDEEPEVNLHQRK
+399 IIDDDEPEINLHGRK
-414 SYHCIILAKNKTGLK
+414 SYHCIILAKNMTGLK
-429 NLYRLVTESQLRYYY
+429 NLYRLVTESQLRYYH

-458 EGLVVGSACEAGE
+458 EGLVIGSACEAGE
-471 LMRYLVA
+471 LMCYLVA
-478 NPDDRE
+478 NPNDPE

-499 PIANNYFMVRNGTI
+499 PIANNAFMVRNGII
-513 ADEDGLRALN
+513 ADEEGLRDLN
-523 VALFELGKRM
+523 RALFELGKRM

-571 LYYRTTEEMLTE
+571 LYYRTTEEMLEE
-583 FSYLGEDEAYNV
+583 FAYLGAEEAYNV
-595 VVRNPNAIVED
+595 VVRNPNAVIAD
-606 FEDIVPVPTVLHAPK
+606 FEKLEPVPTVLHAPK

-634 EKAHRMYGNPLP
+634 EKAHRMYGDPLP

-713 RCPHCQYSQF
+713 RCPNCQYSEF
-723 DESGE
+723 DESGT

-736 DATCPVCGTK
+736 DKNCPVCGTP

-854 KSVDVHDFTPLQRP
+854 KGVDVHDFTPLQRP

-908 DLTGIDPTTVPLDDQ
+908 DLTGIDPTTVPLDDK

-933 ALGVTP
+933 AIGVTP

-954 NTSFVRKMLED
+954 NTSFTRQMLED
-965 TMPQSFSDLLRIS
+965 THPTAFAELLRIS

-995 VNKIAPVSQ
+995 VNGIAPVSE

-1009 DDIMLF
+1009 DDIMLY
-1015 LIQRGME
+1015 LIQHGMD
-1022 ESVAF
+1022 ESVSF

-1045 AMHASNIPQWF
+1045 AMHENKIPQWF

-1084 FKINQPLAFYASYFS
+1084 FKINQPLAFYSSYFS
-1099 VRGIDDFDIS
+1099 VRGIDEFDIAV
-1109 IIQEGEDRVRSAIMD
+1109 IQEGEDTVRRAIEE
-1124 LYAQGNALSAKDKS
+1124 LYAQGSGLSAKDKS

-1150 TRGFKVLPVSLEESS
+1150 ARGFKVLPVSLEESS
-1165 ATQFIIKDDEKAL
+1165 ATQFIIKDEEKAL

-1192 AEDIVKGREEKPYSS
+1192 AEDIVRGRQEKPYSS

-1224 FKCLRIVEQLPELDQ
+1224 FKSLGIVEQLPELDQ

>member
-1 MSTAQTER
+1 MVSTVQEESLSR
-9 TQQFDCSDYAKH
+9 FDCGTYAKH
-21 CTVKKIELF
+21 CIVKKIELY
-30 KEKRL
+30 KARRL
-35 LSASIQMP
+35 LSVRLAMP
-43 QIISF
+43 KVL
-48 DEYGQLTAYYR
+48 DEAAYDQLTAYYR
-59 AQMRE
+59 SALGQS
-64 ALPESASLDV
+64 LPEAAQLEV
-74 QLVPIYGG
+74 LLVPVYDRVTPAEILAEPG
-82 QSVAEVVAEP
+82 VLWKLLHVEKFRLFLKAEVPSGAGTVR
-92 EVLWQL
+92 V
-98 LGVAN
+98 VCAN
-103 FHIFLKIEQQAEA
+103 Q
-116 DAVRIRCS
+116 
-124 NKIAYRSRIATKMFS
+124 IAYRTHIQTKAFAQH
-139 NDCEALLAQMCQR
+139 CAALLEIMCGQALKVETCYQEDDTLA
-152 AVKVTTC
+152 AVP
-159 FEEDNT
+159 D
-165 LQEVPGDY
+165 DY
-173 FGPSQQWAQIRSEQ
+173 FCGQAQEWAKTRYEQ
-187 QKKAAP
+187 VKQER
-193 AKPAAK
+193 KPVQGK
-199 RNNNTSRS
+199 RETHKPTGR
-207 ASGVAAPPGV
+207 VQAPPSV

-227 VAISEIE
+227 VPVVDIQ

-240 CLAGTIFDLD
+240 CLAGTIFGLD
-250 SRELKSGRSL
+250 SRTLKSGRSL
-260 ITFSLTDH
+260 MMFSLTDH
-268 TDSIACKVFADKDE
+268 TDSIDCKVFADKDE
-282 ADTLKTALKEAKA
+282 ADDLTAALKAAKA
-295 VKVRGKV
+295 IKVRGKV
-302 QFDSYS
+302 QYDSFS
-308 NELGMIVNDINQTT
+308 NELSMIVNDINQTT
-322 LACRVDNAAEKRIE
+322 LACRIDNAPEKRVE
-336 LHLHTQMSSMDGMND
+336 LHLHTQMSSMDGMSD
-351 VKDLVKLASQ
+351 VKDLVKLAAQ
-361 LGHQAMAVTDHG
+361 LGHKAMAVTDHG

-386 KYGVKIIYGIEAY
+386 KNGVKIIYGIEGY
-399 IIDDEEPEVNLHQRK
+399 IIDDDEAAVNLRERK
-414 SYHCIILAKNKTGLK
+414 SYHCILLAKNAAGLK
-429 NLYRLVTESQLRYYY
+429 NLYRLVTESQLRYYH

-458 EGLVVGSACEAGE
+458 EGLIVGSACEAGE

-478 NPDDRE
+478 HPNDSE
-484 GLEKLAE
+484 GLERLAA

-499 PIANNYFMVRNGTI
+499 PIANNAFMVRNGTI
-513 ADEDGLRALN
+513 PDDEGLRDLN
-523 VALFELGKRM
+523 RTLFDLGQRL

-545 ANEDDAINRAI
+545 ANREDALNRAI

-571 LYYRTTEEMLTE
+571 LYYRTTEEMLEE
-583 FSYLGEDEAYNV
+583 FSYLGEENAYDV
-595 VVRNPNAIVED
+595 VVRNPNAIISD
-606 FEDIVPVPTVLHAPK
+606 FEEIVPVPTVLHAPK
-621 IEGAEEQIEQLTL
+621 IEGAEEQIEELTL

-680 DNGYVVGSR
+680 ENGYVVGSR

-713 RCPHCQYSQF
+713 RCPHCQYSEF
-723 DESGE
+723 DESGS

-736 DATCPVCGTK
+736 DKVCPKCGTP

-782 HAYTEELFGKDNVFR
+782 HAYTEVLFGKDNVFR

-808 AYGYVRKFFDELH
+808 AYGYVRKFFDEAN

-854 KSVDVHDFTPLQRP
+854 KGVDVHDFTPLQRP

-908 DLTGIDPTTVPLDDQ
+908 DLTGIDPTTVALDDPE
-923 ATLSLFSSTD
+923 TLSLFSSTD
-933 ALGVTP
+933 AIGVTP
-939 ERLNSPVA
+939 EQLNSPVA

-954 NTSFVRKMLED
+954 NTSFTRQMLED
-965 TMPQSFSDLLRIS
+965 TRPKAFSELLRIS

-995 VNKIAPVSQ
+995 VNNIAPVSE

-1009 DDIMLF
+1009 DDIMLY
-1015 LIQRGME
+1015 LIQHGMD
-1022 ESVAF
+1022 ESVSF

-1033 RKGRGLKEDQEA
+1033 RKGRGLKDEQEA
-1045 AMHASNIPQWF
+1045 CMHEANIPQWF

-1099 VRGIDDFDIS
+1099 VRGIEDFDIS
-1109 IIQEGEDRVRSAIMD
+1109 IIQQGEDTVRKAILD
-1124 LYAQGNALSAKDKS
+1124 LYGQLGKMSAKDKS
-1138 KITVLEVALELY
+1138 KISVLEVALELY
-1150 TRGFKVLPVSLEESS
+1150 VRGFKVLSVSMDESA
-1165 ATQFIIKDDEKAL
+1165 ATRFIIKEEEKAL

-1192 AEDIVKGREEKPYSS
+1192 AEEIVRGREEKPYTS
-1207 LEDMKKRGKV
+1207 LEDIKKRGKI

-1224 FKCLRIVEQLPELDQ
+1224 LKELGIVNHLPELDQ